1 MSSYYYL
8 MAQLPFLTYEQKPPM
23 SSSAFKALAG
33 YFLTKGDAA
42 FLPYLSIVPDNII
55 VTESAPSTG
64 CVFIDE
70 WKEWGRVF
78 ALNLAKQRAV
88 KVHRENAASFEP
100 PSCPHDAA
108 VAAVKAVTGEATPL
122 EAEIQ
127 IDKTRWNTIDSLT
140 GLNYFDRNHVYAYFL
155 KLLLL
160 ERRQA
165 FNVDIGFSEYKSLYA
180 DIIESAHKSLGEPK

>member
-1 MSSYYYL
+1 

-23 SSSAFKALAG
+23 TSGAFKALAESL
-33 YFLTKGDAA
+33 LTDDDAA
-42 FLPYLSIVPDNII
+42 LLSCLSTASSNIN
-55 VTESAPSTG
+55 ESAPSTG
-64 CVFIDE
+64 CGFIDE
-70 WKEWGRVF
+70 WKEWERVF
-78 ALNLAKQRAV
+78 ALNLAKHRAV
-88 KVHRENAASFEP
+88 KLHRDNAAVTEP
-100 PSCPHDAA
+100 PAYPHEAASTAAKA
-108 VAAVKAVTGEATPL
+108 VATDATPL

-127 IDKTRWNTIDSLT
+127 IDKARWNTIDSLT
-140 GLNYFDRNHVYAYFL
+140 GLDYFGRNNVYAYFL